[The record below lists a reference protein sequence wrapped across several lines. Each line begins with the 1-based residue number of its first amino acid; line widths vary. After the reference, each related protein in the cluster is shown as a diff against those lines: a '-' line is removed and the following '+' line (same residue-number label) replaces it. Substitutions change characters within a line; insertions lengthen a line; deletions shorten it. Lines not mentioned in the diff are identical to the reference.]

1 MTFAHLSRRQQKE
14 ANFDFV
20 HLEEFAVHVLI
31 DIIILGGRMGKKK
44 TSKIPAK
51 KTESKQNDKSSHG
64 NKGRNGNKRNGVVT
78 AGADDY
84 QFRRSV
90 EGMKYMHV
98 VSF

>member
-1 MTFAHLSRRQQKE
+1 
-14 ANFDFV
+14 
-20 HLEEFAVHVLI
+20 
-31 DIIILGGRMGKKK
+31 MGKKK
-44 TSKIPAK
+44 TSSKIPAK

-64 NKGRNGNKRNGVVT
+64 NTKGRNGNKRNGVVT

-90 EGMKYMHV
+90 EGMKCMHV